1 MVTIYRR
8 GQAIARCARA
18 EVLAGLRSGRFE
30 LSDHYESPET
40 DGWISLTHFES
51 RAYERQPRMVFRYTP
66 GDTVDTDQGLVPLE
80 GQQRSEALRRLERKP
95 QRAPTPH
102 PCDDPGTHPLIGLA
116 GLIAA
121 PFVFLRNALDLV
133 LQLAG
138 SLISQAALY
147 LIPILLIILV
157 AIACFFFPPIG
168 GILLALGLYLRKRN
182 RD

>member
-8 GQAIARCARA
+8 GQVIARCERA

-30 LSDHYESPET
+30 
-40 DGWISLTHFES
+40 
-51 RAYERQPRMVFRYTP
+51 RQ
-66 GDTVDTDQGLVPLE
+66 
-80 GQQRSEALRRLERKP
+80 P
-95 QRAPTPH
+95 QRAPTPQ
-102 PCDDPGTHPLIGLA
+102 PSDDHSPHPLIGLA

-133 LQLAG
+133 LRLAG

-147 LIPILLIILV
+147 LILILLIILV
-157 AIACFFFPPIG
+157 VIACFFFPPIG
-168 GILLALGLYLRKRN
+168 GILLALGLYLRNRN

>member
-1 MVTIYRR
+1 
-8 GQAIARCARA
+8 
-18 EVLAGLRSGRFE
+18 
-30 LSDHYESPET
+30 
-40 DGWISLTHFES
+40 
-51 RAYERQPRMVFRYTP
+51 MVFLYTP
-66 GDTVDTDQGLVPLE
+66 GDTVDTDQELVPLE
-80 GQQRSEALRRLERKP
+80 GQQRSEALRRLERNP
-95 QRAPTPH
+95 QRSPAPE
-102 PCDDPGTHPLIGLA
+102 PCDDPGTHPPLGLA

-138 SLISQAALY
+138 SLLSQAALY